1 MTSQGK
7 EQFKKYDCSS
17 EMKYKYTA
25 AKIDELGKML
35 RIITQLRCYEE
46 LCLEMSKKQLVC
58 YPF

>member
-25 AKIDELGKML
+25 AKIDELGKDATNNYTTQML
-35 RIITQLRCYEE
+35 RRIV
-46 LCLEMSKKQLVC
+46 S
-58 YPF
+58 